1 MDDILRDY
9 LTKCGVNDVAELTE
23 LERHDFEEWRQ
34 VLSAK
39 TSIADIIS
47 FVHSEIDILNKEL
60 REAVKKDE
68 SRSALLI
75 TARIE
80 NYEALLL
87 VAEAPEKQKQHIIE
101 FIKSKL

>member
-1 MDDILRDY
+1 MDDILREY
-9 LTKCGVNDVAELTE
+9 LTKCGVKEVSELTE
-23 LERHDFEEWRQ
+23 LERHDFEEWQ
-34 VLSAK
+34 QALSAK
-39 TSIADIIS
+39 TSIQDIIS
-47 FVHSEIDILNKEL
+47 FIKSEIDILNKQL
-60 REAVKKDE
+60 REAVKSDE
-68 SRSALLI
+68 SRVALLV